1 MIFDCDEGESFK
13 NKGRSRSIISE
24 LYYSTQRARIGINYD
39 KKNKLIAIW
48 ANEDKSTT
56 KLCKK
61 GEIDQTVDKLFEE
74 RYLENL
80 LKQKCRGKSF
90 CI

>member
-1 MIFDCDEGESFK
+1 M
-13 NKGRSRSIISE
+13 
-24 LYYSTQRARIGINYD
+24 
-39 KKNKLIAIW
+39 W
-48 ANEDKSTT
+48 ANEDKITI
-56 KLCKK
+56 KLREK
-61 GEIDQTVDKLFEE
+61 GEVDQAAGKLFEE